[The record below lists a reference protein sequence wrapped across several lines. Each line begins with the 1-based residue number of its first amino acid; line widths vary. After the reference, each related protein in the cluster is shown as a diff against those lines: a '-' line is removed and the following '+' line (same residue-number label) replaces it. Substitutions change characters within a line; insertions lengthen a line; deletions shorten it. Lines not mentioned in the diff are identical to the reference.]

1 MIFTVMSYIFVRIV
15 IQSWFCVESLSLRK
29 LLKYCLHVIH
39 ADSILCRS
47 PCQFVHTLYYSN
59 KVIWLL
65 GWMSNCY
72 GFVFDTLRHPV
83 TDLRQKEFSQTQ
95 THTHA
100 HTHAHRH
107 TNTHKHKQ
115 THTHTHACTQTHTST
130 CIHTSTQM
138 HALTHAHIYT
148 RTHTQT
154 HKHAH
159 THVGIDTHIHTAN
172 THKCSY
178 TQHWRWALPLL
189 SLMSA
194 PSRYSVPHS
203 LPTH

>member
-1 MIFTVMSYIFVRIV
+1 MSYIFVRFV

-72 GFVFDTLRHPV
+72 GFVIDTLRHPV

-138 HALTHAHIYT
+138 HALTC
-148 RTHTQT
+148 
-154 HKHAH
+154 
-159 THVGIDTHIHTAN
+159 THIHTHTHTN
-172 THKCSY
+172 TQACTHTRGHRHTHTHCKH
-178 TQHWRWALPLL
+178 TQVLIHTTLA
-189 SLMSA
+189 MGFASA
-194 PSRYSVPHS
+194 V
-203 LPTH
+203 TDECT